1 MNEIKGS
8 IYILTNPS
16 FPEYVKIGYAKD
28 VKTRAKSLNA
38 SSSTP
43 FAFRIYA
50 TYDVLE
56 ELEDLKLHSI
66 IDNLNP
72 SLRSIDEIDGRKRIR
87 EFFAMT
93 KDTAY
98 GIFEA
103 IAEISGTKDRL
114 HLWVASKKEE
124 AEENRDLTWNR
135 HNFKEIEFFCSLTKK
150 TYVSKANERGTLM
163 IIDKE
168 TGEEVSNF
176 SKPSKKQIVAQALMD
191 LGEIVE
197 KGQRDTLYQLIHRL
211 EKIVDK
217 KLKAISLI

>member
-1 MNEIKGS
+1 MGNEFQGV

-28 VKTRAKSLNA
+28 VRKRVKSLNA

-72 SLRSIDEIDGRKRIR
+72 DLRSRDEIDGKQRVR

-93 KDTAY
+93 KETAY

-103 IAEISGTKDRL
+103 IAEISGTNDRL
-114 HLWVASKKEE
+114 HLWTATPKEE
-124 AEENRDLTWNR
+124 AEEELAEENRDTVL
-135 HNFKEIEFFCSLTKK
+135 HNHYFKEIEFSSSLTGKR
-150 TYVSKANERGTLM
+150 YISKASEKGTLM
-163 IIDKE
+163 IIDAVS
-168 TGEEVSNF
+168 GEEVPNF
-176 SKPSKKQIVAQALMD
+176 AKPSKKQIVAQALTD
-191 LGEIVE
+191 LGEVVI
-197 KGQRDTLYQLIHRL
+197 KGENDTLYQLVHRL
-211 EKIVDK
+211 EKIVLTK
-217 KLKAISLI
+217 

>member
-1 MNEIKGS
+1 MGNEIQGV

-28 VKTRAKSLNA
+28 VMKRVKSLNA

-72 SLRSIDEIDGRKRIR
+72 DLRSRDEIDGKQRVR

-93 KDTAY
+93 KETAF

-103 IAEISGTKDRL
+103 IAEISGTSERL
-114 HLWVASKKEE
+114 RLWSASKKEE
-124 AEENRDLTWNR
+124 VEEEIAEENRDIIL
-135 HNFKEIEFFCSLTKK
+135 HNHHFKEIQFSSSLTGKR
-150 TYVSKANERGTLM
+150 YLSKASDKGTLM
-163 IIDKE
+163 IVDVT
-168 TGEEVSNF
+168 TGEEIPNF
-176 SKPSKKQIVAQALMD
+176 AKPSKKQIVAQALKD
-191 LGEIVE
+191 LGKDVK
-197 KGQRDTLYQLIHRL
+197 KGENDTLYQLVHRL
-211 EKIVDK
+211 EKIVLSK
-217 KLKAISLI
+217 

>member
-1 MNEIKGS
+1 MDKEIQGV

-28 VKTRAKSLNA
+28 VKKRVKNLNA

-72 SLRSIDEIDGRKRIR
+72 ELRSRDVIDGKPRVR

-93 KDTAY
+93 KETAY

-103 IAEISGTKDRL
+103 IAEISGTSERL
-114 HLWVASKKEE
+114 HLWAASKKEE
-124 AEENRDLTWNR
+124 AEEEIAEENRDIILSR
-135 HNFKEIEFFCSLTKK
+135 HYFKEIEFTSSLTGKK
-150 TYVSKANERGTLM
+150 YISKASEKGTLM
-163 IIDKE
+163 IVDS
-168 TGEEVSNF
+168 TSGEEVPNF
-176 SKPSKKQIVAQALMD
+176 AKPSKKQIVAQALID
-191 LGEIVE
+191 LGEVVK
-197 KGQRDTLYQLIHRL
+197 KGQNDTLYQLVHRL
-211 EKIVDK
+211 ERIVLSK
-217 KLKAISLI
+217 

>member
-1 MNEIKGS
+1 MKDSKGV

-28 VKTRAKSLNA
+28 VKARVKTLNS

-72 SLRSIDEIDGRKRIR
+72 DLRSVDEVDGRKRIR

-93 KDTAY
+93 KEAAY

-103 IAEISGTKDRL
+103 IAEISGTRERL
-114 HLWVASKKEE
+114 HLWPATKKETVE
-124 AEENRDLTWNR
+124 EEIAEENRDLISRR
-135 HNFKEIEFFCSLTKK
+135 HNFKEIQFSCSLTGR
-150 TYVSKANERGTLM
+150 TYISKANDKGTLM
-163 IIDKE
+163 IVDTE
-168 TGEEVSNF
+168 TGEEVPNYSN
-176 SKPSKKQIVAQALMD
+176 PSKKQIVSQALID
-191 LGEIVE
+191 LGEAVE
-197 KGQRDTLYQLIHRL
+197 KCQGDTLYQLAHRL
-211 EKIVDK
+211 EKNILSK
-217 KLKAISLI
+217 